1 MEKTTIYF
9 QKMIRQNKKKLI
21 QAGLPWSTV
30 KSWAYG
36 QRMPS
41 IESAKKIAEILN
53 IPLSEVPYRQI
64 VINRP

>member
-1 MEKTTIYF
+1 MKKTTIYF
-9 QKMIRQNKKKLI
+9 QKMIRQNKAKLI
-21 QAGLPWSTV
+21 EGGIKWPTIR
-30 KSWAYG
+30 SWAYD